1 MVDKNEHNNLK
12 VDFFII
18 DNTPIGGVERV
29 TCSLINLFLEKGIM
43 VDHVIS
49 MHNKFEKP
57 HFPYPETINYV
68 NLNCSSKDLEDKLYQ
83 QFIALD
89 IKNLIF
95 QGDNMSISIAL
106 LKAAKRAGVKA
117 IPQYHGSPHAYLD
130 KYISA
135 SEMFENPY
143 LALKYLF
150 ASSVRPFKLLKLK
163 KYLLLAENGI
173 ACVSEGSANEIKKI
187 FKSSQVIN
195 ERVFTIYNPLHIKLQ
210 DITTDVNQKS
220 NNIVYLSRLENKHKN
235 SFLVVKAW
243 NEIAHKYPNWQLD
256 ILGDGGISDKMK
268 SYVVEK
274 NITNVVF
281 HGMITE
287 IAPYLSKSKIA
298 ILTSNCEGLGMGI
311 LESICYKNAVVCT
324 KSDGGITD
332 LVKHEK
338 SGLIV
343 DRNDHEAFARSME
356 KLMNDDQLRT
366 EYANESYKIASN
378 FSDDKIIEQWRKRFE
393 L

>member
-1 MVDKNEHNNLK
+1 MVDENERNNLK

-29 TCSLINLFLEKGIM
+29 TCSLINLFFEKGIK
-43 VDHVIS
+43 VDYVIS
-49 MHNKFEKP
+49 MQNKFEKP
-57 HFPYPETINYV
+57 HFPYPEISNYI
-68 NLNCSSKDLEDKLYQ
+68 NLNCSSKELEEKLYQ
-83 QFIALD
+83 QFIALE

-130 KYISA
+130 KYISGNDIVK
-135 SEMFENPY
+135 NPY

-150 ASSVRPFKLLKLK
+150 ARATRPFKLLKLK
-163 KYLLLAENGI
+163 KYLVLAENGI
-173 ACVSEGSANEIKKI
+173 ACVSHGSANEIKKI
-187 FKSSQVIN
+187 FKNSQVIN
-195 ERVFTIYNPLHIKLQ
+195 ERVFTIYNPLQLELQ
-210 DITTDVNQKS
+210 NINTDINQKS

-256 ILGDGGISDKMK
+256 ILGDGAISDKMK
-268 SYVVEK
+268 NYVDENK
-274 NITNVVF
+274 ITNVVF

-287 IAPYLSKSKIA
+287 IAPHLSKSKIS

-332 LVKHEK
+332 LVKHKK

-343 DRNDHEAFARSME
+343 ARNDHKGFAKSME
-356 KLMNDDQLRT
+356 KLMNDEQLRT

-378 FSDDKIIEQWRKRFE
+378 FSDEEIIEEWRKSFE

>member
-1 MVDKNEHNNLK
+1 MVDKNERNNLK

-29 TCSLINLFLEKGIM
+29 TCSLINLFLEKGIK
-43 VDHVIS
+43 VDYVIS
-49 MHNKFEKP
+49 MQNKFEKP
-57 HFPYPETINYV
+57 HFLYPEISSYI
-68 NLNCSSKDLEDKLYQ
+68 NLNCSSKELEEKLYQ
-83 QFIALD
+83 QFIALE

-135 SEMFENPY
+135 SDIVKNPY

-150 ASSVRPFKLLKLK
+150 ASAARPFKLHKLK
-163 KYLLLAENGI
+163 KYLLFAENGI
-173 ACVSEGSANEIKKI
+173 ACVSYGSANEIKKI
-187 FKSSQVIN
+187 FKNSQVIN
-195 ERVFTIYNPLHIKLQ
+195 ERVFTIYNPLHLELQ
-210 DITTDVNQKS
+210 NITTDINQKS
-220 NNIVYLSRLENKHKN
+220 NNMVYLSRLENKHKN

-243 NEIAHKYPNWQLD
+243 NEIAHKYANWQLD
-256 ILGDGGISDKMK
+256 ILGDGAISDKMK
-268 SYVVEK
+268 NYVDEK
-274 NITNVVF
+274 KITNVVF

-287 IAPYLSKSKIA
+287 IAPYLSKSKIS

-311 LESICYKNAVVCT
+311 IESICYKNAVVCT

-332 LVKHEK
+332 LVKHKK

-343 DRNDHEAFARSME
+343 ARNDHKAFAESME
-356 KLMNDDQLRT
+356 KLMNDEQLRT

-378 FSDDKIIEQWRKRFE
+378 FSDEKIIEQWRRRFE

>member
-1 MVDKNEHNNLK
+1 MVDENERNNLK

-29 TCSLINLFLEKGIM
+29 TCSLINLFFEKGIK
-43 VDHVIS
+43 VDYVIS
-49 MHNKFEKP
+49 MQNKFEKP
-57 HFPYPETINYV
+57 HFPYPEISNYI
-68 NLNCSSKDLEDKLYQ
+68 NLNCSSKELEEKLYQ
-83 QFIALD
+83 QFIALE

-130 KYISA
+130 KYISGNDIVK
-135 SEMFENPY
+135 NPY

-150 ASSVRPFKLLKLK
+150 ARATRPFKLLKLK
-163 KYLLLAENGI
+163 KYLVLAENGI
-173 ACVSEGSANEIKKI
+173 ACVSHGSANEIKKI
-187 FKSSQVIN
+187 FKNSQVIN
-195 ERVFTIYNPLHIKLQ
+195 ERVFTIYNPLHLELQ
-210 DITTDVNQKS
+210 NINTDINQKS

-256 ILGDGGISDKMK
+256 ILGDGAISDKMK
-268 SYVVEK
+268 NYVDENK
-274 NITNVVF
+274 ITNVVF

-287 IAPYLSKSKIA
+287 IAPHLSKSKIS

-332 LVKHEK
+332 LVKHKK

-343 DRNDHEAFARSME
+343 ARNDHKGFAKSME
-356 KLMNDDQLRT
+356 KLMNDEQLRT

-378 FSDDKIIEQWRKRFE
+378 FSDEEIIEEWRKRFE

>member
-1 MVDKNEHNNLK
+1 MVDENERNNLK

-29 TCSLINLFLEKGIM
+29 TCSLINLFFEKGIK
-43 VDHVIS
+43 VDYVIS
-49 MHNKFEKP
+49 MQNKFEKP
-57 HFPYPETINYV
+57 HFPYPEISNYI
-68 NLNCSSKDLEDKLYQ
+68 NLNCSSKELEEKLYQ
-83 QFIALD
+83 QFIALE

-130 KYISA
+130 KYISGNDIVK
-135 SEMFENPY
+135 NPY

-150 ASSVRPFKLLKLK
+150 ARATRPFKLLKLK
-163 KYLLLAENGI
+163 KYLVLAENGI
-173 ACVSEGSANEIKKI
+173 ACVSHGSANEIKKI
-187 FKSSQVIN
+187 FKNSQVIN
-195 ERVFTIYNPLHIKLQ
+195 ERVFTIYNPLHLELQ
-210 DITTDVNQKS
+210 NINTDINQKS

-256 ILGDGGISDKMK
+256 ILGDGAISDKMK
-268 SYVVEK
+268 NYVDENK
-274 NITNVVF
+274 ITNVVF

-287 IAPYLSKSKIA
+287 IAPHLSKSKIS

-332 LVKHEK
+332 LVKHKK

-343 DRNDHEAFARSME
+343 ARNDHKGFAKSME
-356 KLMNDDQLRT
+356 KLMNDEQLRT
-366 EYANESYKIASN
+366 EYANESYEIASN

>member
-1 MVDKNEHNNLK
+1 MDSLK
-12 VDFFII
+12 IDFFIV
-18 DNTPIGGVERV
+18 DHTPIGGVQRV
-29 TCSLINLFLEKGIM
+29 TSTLMNLFLLNNIKINYL
-43 VDHVIS
+43 IS
-49 MHNKFEKP
+49 QHNNFEKP
-57 HFPYPETINYV
+57 HFFYPDNIKYI
-68 NLNCSSKDLEDKLYQ
+68 NLNCSKSIFENQLYDHFVKLK
-83 QFIALD
+83 
-89 IKNLIF
+89 IKNIIF
-95 QGDNMSISIAL
+95 SGDNMSISIAL

-135 SEMFENPY
+135 SEMVENPY

-150 ASSVRPFKLLKLK
+150 ASAVRPFKLLKFK

-173 ACVSEGSANEIKKI
+173 ACVSYGSANEIKKI

-256 ILGDGGISDKMK
+256 ILGDGAISDKMK
-268 SYVVEK
+268 SYVDEK